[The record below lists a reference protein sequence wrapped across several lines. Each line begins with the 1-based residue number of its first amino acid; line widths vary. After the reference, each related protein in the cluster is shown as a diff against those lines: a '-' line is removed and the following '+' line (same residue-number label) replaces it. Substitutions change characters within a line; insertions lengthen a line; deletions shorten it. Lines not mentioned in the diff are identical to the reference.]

1 MSATEVNTVKG
12 QRESIET
19 LFHLSHQLHSFF
31 KWAIPGLFLFIS
43 VLFKQLYKIKTPV
56 GFEFVSLE

>member
-43 VLFKQLYKIKTPV
+43 VLFKQL
-56 GFEFVSLE
+56 